1 MTKQEVGE
9 VQSSSDTFSLKY
21 VIVVFSTFLYWRDS
35 MMSERQKVV
44 GQRFNVNTWWGYIV
58 ALCLIIS
65 TPATQEKLNSFYPL
79 LNWLGR
85 ITKIATNRKFSDYM

>member
-44 GQRFNVNTWWGYIV
+44 GQIKCQYLVG
-58 ALCLIIS
+58 L
-65 TPATQEKLNSFYPL
+65 
-79 LNWLGR
+79 
-85 ITKIATNRKFSDYM
+85 

>member
-35 MMSERQKVV
+35 QSGKKLLVRL
-44 GQRFNVNTWWGYIV
+44 NVNTWWGYSV
-58 ALCLIIS
+58 AVCLIIS
-65 TPATQEKLNSFYPL
+65 RPATQEKLNSFYPL

-85 ITKIATNRKFSDYM
+85 ITKILTNKREKFSDYM